1 MRHNPWDL
9 LVLQHI
15 ITFPEDLWF
24 PFLSPN
30 LYLSNKSCL
39 SCGSFFLFYLSS
51 SFSLPELLLHLSCL
65 QHSNHRTWSRS
76 QAPRIIK
83 VKQRYTVIFC
93 SRTNSSIILRISKP
107 CGICICMATRLVE
120 VCNVVA
126 VTFIA
131 ASAAAIAHYHH
142 QKKKPDQPFLGTR
155 RIDDGVAKEYV
166 WQSHKKVRARIENV
180 AKGLTKLGLG
190 RQQAIGLYSVNT
202 AEWVSTIYISS
213 AFTMHSSSNSF
224 FTTLGR
230 QSPSMPATAK
240 HSSLLR
246 CTIPSALKPSTTLST
261 RSRWSLL
268 LPAQINCK
276 TLCA

>member
-76 QAPRIIK
+76 QTPRIIK

-142 QKKKPDQPFLGTR
+142 QKKNQISRSWAPVALTMVLPRNTSGNRTR
-155 RIDDGVAKEYV
+155 KCAHVLKMLLKV
-166 WQSHKKVRARIENV
+166 WPSSVWDASKQSVF
-180 AKGLTKLGLG
+180 T
-190 RQQAIGLYSVNT
+190 
-202 AEWVSTIYISS
+202 VSTP
-213 AFTMHSSSNSF
+213 
-224 FTTLGR
+224 
-230 QSPSMPATAK
+230 PSG
-240 HSSLLR
+240 
-246 CTIPSALKPSTTLST
+246 
-261 RSRWSLL
+261 
-268 LPAQINCK
+268 
-276 TLCA
+276 

>member
-1 MRHNPWDL
+1 MRHNPWGL

-30 LYLSNKSCL
+30 LYLNNKSCL

-142 QKKKPDQPFLGTR
+142 QKKKKKNQISRSWAPVALTMVLPRNTSGNRTR
-155 RIDDGVAKEYV
+155 KCAHVLKMLL
-166 WQSHKKVRARIENV
+166 KV
-180 AKGLTKLGLG
+180 
-190 RQQAIGLYSVNT
+190 
-202 AEWVSTIYISS
+202 
-213 AFTMHSSSNSF
+213 
-224 FTTLGR
+224 
-230 QSPSMPATAK
+230 
-240 HSSLLR
+240 
-246 CTIPSALKPSTTLST
+246 
-261 RSRWSLL
+261 
-268 LPAQINCK
+268 
-276 TLCA
+276 